1 MQISFNK
8 QVQEGLLIA
17 AIKLYGGTQSYFC
30 ENISP
35 FWEGGLISRFV

>member
-17 AIKLYGGTQSYFC
+17 AIKLYGGT
-30 ENISP
+30 
-35 FWEGGLISRFV
+35 

>member
-17 AIKLYGGTQSYFC
+17 AIKLSGELHRIIVKTF
-30 ENISP
+30 P
-35 FWEGGLISRFV
+35 RFGKVG